1 MEKTILDKKINDT
14 FPGLVV
20 RKDLVKSV
28 RSNAPVPGYVL
39 EYLLGMYCATDD
51 EATIAEGIEQV
62 KEILRV
68 HYVNRN
74 EAELVKSKIKEK
86 GHHKVIDC
94 VSVELNAQGGIYEMA
109 FQNLGIKKVPIDVPT
124 VKNNRKL
131 LVGGVWCMID
141 VQYDIVEEKGVSPW
155 SIRSLKPIQM
165 SGFDK
170 EAYLAAR
177 EKMTSEEWVDTLLQ
191 TIGFDPEKFGR
202 RHKLFQLLRLVPF
215 AERNYNL
222 MELGPKGTGKSH
234 IYSQCSPH
242 GMLLS
247 GGEVSLAK
255 LFVNNSSEKIG
266 LVGYW
271 DCIAFDEFAGRD
283 KKPEKKLVDVMKN
296 YMANHSFSRGVGTM
310 DAEASFALVGN
321 TAHNVPYMLKNTN
334 LFDALPN
341 AYLDSAFLDRIHGY
355 LPGWEVYI
363 TRGELFTSGYGL
375 IVDYLSEA
383 LHVMRDM
390 DFTGLFQKYF
400 KISQNLSER
409 DKEGVRKT
417 FSGLMKIMYPSGAAT
432 KEEMCELLTFAM
444 EGRKRVKDNL
454 MRIDSTYDP
463 VDFWFEDLE
472 SGEKTYVQTL
482 EEKKFPDIYRSVKV
496 DGRAAAHAIAVNGA
510 ATPAATVPAATP
522 AAATAASAYAPVENR
537 AKEGAVTVSENQT
550 GIDFEMLFAKHI
562 KGAKEILIVDPF
574 IRKFHQARN
583 LMDLLGVVLK
593 GKAREDE
600 VSVKL
605 RTAKDDIDPNAQE
618 KYLEQISDAYA
629 PEGVVF
635 TWEFRD
641 NLHDRWIDTDTG
653 WHIIMGRGLDI
664 FQPFD
669 GRNAFDIQ
677 NVVPSRR
684 PCKAFSVTYVRQQR
698 WASEGEMT
706 YGRRVK

>member
-1 MEKTILDKKINDT
+1 MEKTALDKKINDT

-86 GHHKVIDC
+86 GHHKIIDC
-94 VSVELNAQGGIYEMA
+94 VSVELNAQGGFYEMS
-109 FQNLGIKKVPIDVPT
+109 FQNLGIKRVPIDVPT
-124 VKNNRKL
+124 VKNNKKL

-141 VQYDIVEEKGVSPW
+141 VQYDIVEEKNVSPW

-177 EKMTSEEWVDTLLQ
+177 AQMTSDEWVDMLLQ
-191 TIGFDPEKFGR
+191 TIGFNPEKFGR

-215 AERNYNL
+215 TERNYNL

-283 KKPEKKLVDVMKN
+283 KKPEKRLVDVMKN

-310 DAEASFALVGN
+310 DAEASFAMVGN

-334 LFDALPN
+334 LFDSLPN
-341 AYLDSAFLDRIHGY
+341 AYLDSAFLDRIHNY

-363 TRGELFTSGYGL
+363 TRGELFTTGYGL

-383 LHVMRDM
+383 LHVMREM

-400 KISQNLSER
+400 TISPNLSER

-417 FSGLMKIMYPSGAAT
+417 FSGLMKIIYPSGVAT
-432 KEEMCELLTFAM
+432 KEEMRELLAFVM

-482 EEKKFPDIYRSVKV
+482 EEKEFPEIYRQVRSVECGV
-496 DGRAAAHAIAVNGA
+496 RSESNAD
-510 ATPAATVPAATP
+510 VPATAPMHNQAVLHSDQALAITATTP
-522 AAATAASAYAPVENR
+522 HSALNTPNSP
-537 AKEGAVTVSENQT
+537 KEGVVSVSENQT
-550 GIDFEMLFAKHI
+550 GIDFEFLFAKHI
-562 KGAKEILIVDPF
+562 NGAREILIVDPF

-583 LMDLLGVVLK
+583 MMDLLSVVLK
-593 GKAREDE
+593 LKAREDE
-600 VSVKL
+600 VVVKL
-605 RTAKDDIDPNAQE
+605 RTARDDIDPAAQE

-629 PEGVVF
+629 PEGIVF
-635 TWEFRD
+635 TWEFLD

-664 FQPFD
+664 FQQFD
-669 GRNAFDIQ
+669 GKNAFDIQ

-684 PCKAFSVTYVRQQR
+684 QCKSFSVTYIKR
-698 WASEGEMT
+698 
-706 YGRRVK
+706 

>member
-1 MEKTILDKKINDT
+1 MEKTELDKKINDV

-20 RKDLVKSV
+20 RKDLVKSI

-51 EATIAEGIEQV
+51 EATIADGIEQV
-62 KEILRV
+62 REILRV

-74 EAELVKSKIKEK
+74 EAELIKSKIKEK
-86 GHHKVIDC
+86 GHHKIIDC
-94 VSVELNAQGGIYEMA
+94 VSVELNAQGGIYEMS
-109 FQNLGIKKVPIDVPT
+109 FQNLGIKKVPVDVQT
-124 VKNNRKL
+124 VKNNKKL

-155 SIRSLKPIQM
+155 SIRSLKAIQM

-170 EAYLAAR
+170 ESYLASR
-177 EKMTSEEWVDTLLQ
+177 EKMSSDEWVDSLLQ
-191 TIGFDPEKFGR
+191 TIGFNPEKFGR

-215 AERNYNL
+215 VERNYNL

-255 LFVNNSSEKIG
+255 LFVNNASGKIG

-321 TAHNVPYMLKNTN
+321 TAHNVPYMLKNTH
-334 LFDALPN
+334 LFDALPD
-341 AYLDSAFLDRIHGY
+341 AYLDSAFLDRIHNY

-383 LHVMRDM
+383 LHEMREM

-400 KISQNLSER
+400 RISPNLSER

-417 FSGLMKIMYPSGAAT
+417 FSGLMKVMYPSGVAT
-432 KEEMCELLTFAM
+432 KEEMRELLLFVM

-463 VDFWFEDLE
+463 VDFWFEDVE
-472 SGEKTYVQTL
+472 SGEKTYVKTL
-482 EEKKFPDIYRSVKV
+482 EEKEYPDIYRSVKV
-496 DGRAAAHAIAVNGA
+496 DSRSLPSEAAQSTPQTPPSQSSAVA
-510 ATPAATVPAATP
+510 P
-522 AAATAASAYAPVENR
+522 AAAPKAAVAVPAPVDE
-537 AKEGAVTVSENQT
+537 ATEGAVMVSENQT
-550 GIDFEMLFAKHI
+550 GIDYEILFAKHLR
-562 KGAKEILIVDPF
+562 GAKEILIVDPF

-583 LMDLLGVVLK
+583 MMDLLSVILK
-593 GKAREDE
+593 GKAREEE
-600 VSVKL
+600 VTVKL
-605 RTAKDDIDPNAQE
+605 RTAKDEFDPAAQE
-618 KYLEQISDAYA
+618 KYFEQIAEAYA
-629 PEGVVF
+629 PEGLTF
-635 TWEFRD
+635 TWEYLD

-664 FQPFD
+664 FQQFD
-669 GRNAFDIQ
+669 GRNAFSIQ

-684 PCKAFSVTYVRQQR
+684 QCKAFSVTYVKQ
-698 WASEGEMT
+698 
-706 YGRRVK
+706 

>member
-1 MEKTILDKKINDT
+1 MEKTELDKKINDV

-20 RKDLVKSV
+20 RKDLVKSI
-28 RSNAPVPGYVL
+28 RSNVPVPGYVL

-51 EATIAEGIEQV
+51 EATIADGIEQV
-62 KEILRV
+62 REILRV

-74 EAELVKSKIKEK
+74 EAELIKSKIKEK
-86 GHHKVIDC
+86 GHHKIIDC
-94 VSVELNAQGGIYEMA
+94 VSVELNAQGGIYEMS
-109 FQNLGIKKVPIDVPT
+109 FQNLGIKKVPVDVQT
-124 VKNNRKL
+124 VKNNKKL

-155 SIRSLKPIQM
+155 SIRSLKAIQM

-170 EAYLAAR
+170 DAYLASR
-177 EKMTSEEWVDTLLQ
+177 EKMSSEEWVDSLLQ
-191 TIGFDPEKFGR
+191 TIGFNPEKFGR

-215 AERNYNL
+215 VERNYNL

-255 LFVNNSSEKIG
+255 LFVNNASGKIG

-321 TAHNVPYMLKNTN
+321 TAHNVPYMLKNTH
-334 LFDALPN
+334 LFDALPD
-341 AYLDSAFLDRIHGY
+341 AYLDSAFLDRIHNY

-383 LHVMRDM
+383 LHVMREM

-400 KISQNLSER
+400 RISPNLSER

-417 FSGLMKIMYPSGAAT
+417 FSGLMKVMYPSGVAT
-432 KEEMCELLTFAM
+432 KEEMRELLLFVM

-482 EEKKFPDIYRSVKV
+482 EEKEYPDIYWPVRSAECRMRSENNSDSSEASLTLRQKSGSRNVSGASDKSELSTDSCVNLVK
-496 DGRAAAHAIAVNGA
+496 
-510 ATPAATVPAATP
+510 
-522 AAATAASAYAPVENR
+522 PVEHDSGAR
-537 AKEGAVTVSENQT
+537 EGCMTVSENQT
-550 GIDFEMLFAKHI
+550 GIDYEKLFAKHL

-583 LMDLLGVVLK
+583 MMDLLSVILK

-600 VSVKL
+600 VTVKL
-605 RTAKDDIDPNAQE
+605 RTAKDEIDHAAQE
-618 KYLEQISDAYA
+618 KYLEQIAEAYA
-629 PEGVVF
+629 PEGLTF
-635 TWEFRD
+635 TWEYLD
-641 NLHDRWIDTDTG
+641 NLHDRWIDTNTG

-664 FQPFD
+664 FQQFD
-669 GRNAFDIQ
+669 GRNAFSIQ

-684 PCKAFSVTYVRQQR
+684 QCKAFSVTYVKQ
-698 WASEGEMT
+698 
-706 YGRRVK
+706 

>member
-1 MEKTILDKKINDT
+1 MEKTELDKKINDV

-20 RKDLVKSV
+20 RKDLVKSI

-51 EATIAEGIEQV
+51 EATIADGIEQV
-62 KEILRV
+62 REILRV

-74 EAELVKSKIKEK
+74 EAELIKSKIKEK
-86 GHHKVIDC
+86 GHHKIIDC

-109 FQNLGIKKVPIDVPT
+109 FQNLGIKKVPVDVQT
-124 VKNNRKL
+124 VKNNKKL

-155 SIRSLKPIQM
+155 SIRSLKAIQM

-170 EAYLAAR
+170 DAYLASR
-177 EKMTSEEWVDTLLQ
+177 EKMSSEEWVDSLLQ
-191 TIGFDPEKFGR
+191 TIGFNPEKFGR

-215 AERNYNL
+215 VERNYNL

-255 LFVNNSSEKIG
+255 LFVNNASGKIG

-321 TAHNVPYMLKNTN
+321 TAHNVPYMLKNTH
-334 LFDALPN
+334 LFDALPD
-341 AYLDSAFLDRIHGY
+341 AYLDSAFLDRIHNY

-383 LHVMRDM
+383 LHVMREM

-400 KISQNLSER
+400 RISPNLSER

-417 FSGLMKIMYPSGAAT
+417 FSGLMKVMYPSGVAT
-432 KEEMCELLTFAM
+432 KEEMRELLLFVM

-463 VDFWFEDLE
+463 VDFWFEDVE
-472 SGEKTYVQTL
+472 SGEKTYVKTL
-482 EEKKFPDIYRSVKV
+482 EEKEYPDIYRSVKV
-496 DGRAAAHAIAVNGA
+496 DSRSLPSEAAQSTPQTPPSQSSAVA
-510 ATPAATVPAATP
+510 P
-522 AAATAASAYAPVENR
+522 AAAPKAAVAVPAPVDE
-537 AKEGAVTVSENQT
+537 ATEGAVMVSENQT
-550 GIDFEMLFAKHI
+550 GIDYEILFAKHLR
-562 KGAKEILIVDPF
+562 GAKEILIVDPF

-583 LMDLLGVVLK
+583 MMDLLSVILK
-593 GKAREDE
+593 GKAREEE
-600 VSVKL
+600 VTVKL
-605 RTAKDDIDPNAQE
+605 RTAKDEFDPAAQE
-618 KYLEQISDAYA
+618 KYFEQIAEAYA
-629 PEGVVF
+629 PEGIAF
-635 TWEFRD
+635 AWEYLD
-641 NLHDRWIDTDTG
+641 NLHDRWIDTNTG

-664 FQPFD
+664 FQQFD
-669 GRNAFDIQ
+669 GRNAFSIQ

-684 PCKAFSVTYVRQQR
+684 QCKAFSVTYVKQ
-698 WASEGEMT
+698 
-706 YGRRVK
+706 

>member
-1 MEKTILDKKINDT
+1 MEKTELDKKINDV

-20 RKDLVKSV
+20 RKDLVKSI

-51 EATIAEGIEQV
+51 EATIADGIEQV
-62 KEILRV
+62 REILRV

-74 EAELVKSKIKEK
+74 EAELIKSKIKEK
-86 GHHKVIDC
+86 GHHKIIDC
-94 VSVELNAQGGIYEMA
+94 VSVELNAQGGIYEMS
-109 FQNLGIKKVPIDVPT
+109 FQNLGIKKVPVDVQT
-124 VKNNRKL
+124 VKNTKKL

-155 SIRSLKPIQM
+155 SIRSLKAIQM

-170 EAYLAAR
+170 DAYLASR
-177 EKMTSEEWVDTLLQ
+177 EKMSSEEWVDSLLQ
-191 TIGFDPEKFGR
+191 TIGFNPEKFGR

-215 AERNYNL
+215 VERNYNL

-255 LFVNNSSEKIG
+255 LFVNNASGKIG

-321 TAHNVPYMLKNTN
+321 TAHNVPYMLKNTH
-334 LFDALPN
+334 LFDALPD
-341 AYLDSAFLDRIHGY
+341 AYLDSAFLDRIHNY

-383 LHVMRDM
+383 LHVMREM

-400 KISQNLSER
+400 RISPNLSER

-417 FSGLMKIMYPSGAAT
+417 FSGLMKVMYPSGVAT
-432 KEEMCELLTFAM
+432 KEEMRELLLFVM

-472 SGEKTYVQTL
+472 SGEKTYVKTL
-482 EEKKFPDIYRSVKV
+482 EEKEYPDIYRSVKV
-496 DGRAAAHAIAVNGA
+496 DSRSLPSEAAQSTPQTPPSQSSAVA
-510 ATPAATVPAATP
+510 P
-522 AAATAASAYAPVENR
+522 AAAPKAAVAVPAPVDE
-537 AKEGAVTVSENQT
+537 ATEGAVMVSENQT
-550 GIDFEMLFAKHI
+550 GIDYEILFAKHLR
-562 KGAKEILIVDPF
+562 GAKEILIVDPF

-583 LMDLLGVVLK
+583 MMDLLSVILK
-593 GKAREDE
+593 GKAREEE
-600 VSVKL
+600 VTVKL
-605 RTAKDDIDPNAQE
+605 RTAKDEFDPAAQE
-618 KYLEQISDAYA
+618 KYFEQIAEAYA
-629 PEGVVF
+629 PEGIAF
-635 TWEFRD
+635 TWEYLD
-641 NLHDRWIDTDTG
+641 NLHDRWIDTNTG

-664 FQPFD
+664 FQQFD
-669 GRNAFDIQ
+669 GRNAFSIQ

-684 PCKAFSVTYVRQQR
+684 QCKAFSVTYVKQ
-698 WASEGEMT
+698 
-706 YGRRVK
+706 

>member
-1 MEKTILDKKINDT
+1 MEKTELDKKINDV

-20 RKDLVKSV
+20 RKDLVKSI

-39 EYLLGMYCATDD
+39 EYLLGMYCATDE
-51 EATIAEGIEQV
+51 EATIADGIEQV
-62 KEILRV
+62 REILRV

-74 EAELVKSKIKEK
+74 EAELIKSKIKEK
-86 GHHKVIDC
+86 GHHKIIDC
-94 VSVELNAQGGIYEMA
+94 VSVELNAQGGIYEMS
-109 FQNLGIKKVPIDVPT
+109 FQNLGIKKVPVDVQT
-124 VKNNRKL
+124 VKNNKKL

-155 SIRSLKPIQM
+155 SIRSLKAIQM

-170 EAYLAAR
+170 DAYLASR
-177 EKMTSEEWVDTLLQ
+177 EKMSSEEWVDSLLQ
-191 TIGFDPEKFGR
+191 TIGFNPEKFGR

-215 AERNYNL
+215 VERNYNL

-255 LFVNNSSEKIG
+255 LFVNNASGKIG

-321 TAHNVPYMLKNTN
+321 TAHNVPYMLKNTH
-334 LFDALPN
+334 LFDALPD
-341 AYLDSAFLDRIHGY
+341 AYLDSAFLDRIHNY

-383 LHVMRDM
+383 LHVMREM

-400 KISQNLSER
+400 RISPNLSER

-417 FSGLMKIMYPSGAAT
+417 FSGLMKVMYPSGVAT
-432 KEEMCELLTFAM
+432 KEEMRELLLFVM

-472 SGEKTYVQTL
+472 SGEKTYVKTL
-482 EEKKFPDIYRSVKV
+482 EEKEYPDIYWSVRSAECRVRSENNSDSSEASLTLRQKSGSRNVSGASDKSELSTDSCVNLVK
-496 DGRAAAHAIAVNGA
+496 
-510 ATPAATVPAATP
+510 
-522 AAATAASAYAPVENR
+522 PVEHDSGAR
-537 AKEGAVTVSENQT
+537 EGCITVSENQT
-550 GIDFEMLFAKHI
+550 GIDYEKLFAKHL

-583 LMDLLGVVLK
+583 MMDLLSVILK

-600 VSVKL
+600 VTVKL
-605 RTAKDDIDPNAQE
+605 RTAKDEFDPAAQE
-618 KYLEQISDAYA
+618 KYFEQIAEAYA
-629 PEGVVF
+629 PEGIAF
-635 TWEFRD
+635 TWEYLD
-641 NLHDRWIDTDTG
+641 NLHDRWIDTNTG

-664 FQPFD
+664 FQQFD
-669 GRNAFDIQ
+669 GRNAFSIQ

-684 PCKAFSVTYVRQQR
+684 QCKAFSVTYVKQ
-698 WASEGEMT
+698 
-706 YGRRVK
+706 

>member
-1 MEKTILDKKINDT
+1 MEKTALDIKINEA

-51 EATIAEGIEQV
+51 ESTIAEGIEQV

-86 GHHKVIDC
+86 GHHKIIDC
-94 VSVELNAQGGIYEMA
+94 VSVELNAQGGFYEMA
-109 FQNLGIKKVPIDVPT
+109 FQNLGIKKVPVDVPT
-124 VKNNRKL
+124 VKNNKKL

-170 EAYLAAR
+170 DAYIAAR
-177 EKMTSEEWVDTLLQ
+177 EKMSSDEWADALLQ
-191 TIGFDPEKFGR
+191 TIGFNPEKFGR

-234 IYSQCSPH
+234 VYSQCSPH

-310 DAEASFALVGN
+310 DAEASFAMVGN
-321 TAHNVPYMLKNTN
+321 TAHNVPYMLKNTS

-341 AYLDSAFLDRIHGY
+341 AYLDSAFLDRIHNY

-383 LHVMRDM
+383 LHVMREM

-400 KISQNLSER
+400 RLSPNLSER

-417 FSGLMKIMYPSGAAT
+417 FSGLMKVMYPSGVAT
-432 KEEMCELLTFAM
+432 KEEMRELLTFVM

-454 MRIDSTYDP
+454 MRIDPTYDP
-463 VDFWFEDLE
+463 VDFWFEDLK
-472 SGEKTYVQTL
+472 SGERIYVQTL
-482 EEKKFPDIYRSVKV
+482 EEKEFPDIYRSVKV
-496 DGRAAAHAIAVNGA
+496 DGRAASREEGDM
-510 ATPAATVPAATP
+510 ATTPTPPPQPGSASPTAQATP
-522 AAATAASAYAPVENR
+522 AAAVPVEVG
-537 AKEGAVTVSENQT
+537 AKEGAVMISENQT
-550 GIDFEMLFAKHI
+550 GVDFETLFAKHI

-583 LMDLLGVVLK
+583 MMDLLSVVLK

-629 PEGVVF
+629 PEGIVF
-635 TWEFRD
+635 TWEYLD

-684 PCKAFSVTYVRQQR
+684 QCKAFSVTYVKQQ
-698 WASEGEMT
+698 S
-706 YGRRVK
+706 

>member
-1 MEKTILDKKINDT
+1 MEKTELDKKINDV

-20 RKDLVKSV
+20 RKDLVKSI

-51 EATIAEGIEQV
+51 EATIADGIEQV
-62 KEILRV
+62 REILRV

-74 EAELVKSKIKEK
+74 EAELIKSKIKEK
-86 GHHKVIDC
+86 GHHKIIDC

-109 FQNLGIKKVPIDVPT
+109 FQNLGIKKVPVDVQT
-124 VKNNRKL
+124 VKNNKKL

-155 SIRSLKPIQM
+155 SIRSLKAIQM

-170 EAYLAAR
+170 ESYLASR
-177 EKMTSEEWVDTLLQ
+177 EKMSSDEWVDSLLQ
-191 TIGFDPEKFGR
+191 TIGFNPEKFGR

-215 AERNYNL
+215 VERNYNL

-255 LFVNNSSEKIG
+255 LFVNNASGKIG

-321 TAHNVPYMLKNTN
+321 TAHNVPYMLKNTH
-334 LFDALPN
+334 LFDALPD
-341 AYLDSAFLDRIHGY
+341 AYLDSAFLDRIHNY

-383 LHVMRDM
+383 LHVMREM

-400 KISQNLSER
+400 RISPNLSER

-417 FSGLMKIMYPSGAAT
+417 FSGLMKVMYPSGVAT
-432 KEEMCELLTFAM
+432 KEEMRKLLLFVM

-463 VDFWFEDLE
+463 VDFWFEDVE
-472 SGEKTYVQTL
+472 SGEKTYVKTL
-482 EEKKFPDIYRSVKV
+482 EEKEYPDIYRSVKV
-496 DGRAAAHAIAVNGA
+496 DSRSLPSEAAQSTPQTPPSQSSAVA
-510 ATPAATVPAATP
+510 P
-522 AAATAASAYAPVENR
+522 AAAPKAAVAVPAPVDE
-537 AKEGAVTVSENQT
+537 ATEGAVMVSENQT
-550 GIDFEMLFAKHI
+550 GIDYEILFAKHLR
-562 KGAKEILIVDPF
+562 GAKEILIVDPF

-583 LMDLLGVVLK
+583 MMDLLSVILK
-593 GKAREDE
+593 GKAREEE
-600 VSVKL
+600 VTVKL
-605 RTAKDDIDPNAQE
+605 RTAKDEFDPAAQE
-618 KYLEQISDAYA
+618 KYFEQIAEAYA
-629 PEGVVF
+629 PEGIAF
-635 TWEFRD
+635 AWEYLD
-641 NLHDRWIDTDTG
+641 NLHDRWIDTNTG

-664 FQPFD
+664 FQQFD
-669 GRNAFDIQ
+669 GRNAFSIQ

-684 PCKAFSVTYVRQQR
+684 QCKAFSVTYVKQ
-698 WASEGEMT
+698 
-706 YGRRVK
+706 

>member
-1 MEKTILDKKINDT
+1 MEKTELDKKINDV

-20 RKDLVKSV
+20 RKDLVKSI

-51 EATIAEGIEQV
+51 EATIADGIEQV
-62 KEILRV
+62 REILRV

-74 EAELVKSKIKEK
+74 EAELIKSKIKEK
-86 GHHKVIDC
+86 GHHKIIDC

-109 FQNLGIKKVPIDVPT
+109 FQNLGIKKVPVDVQT
-124 VKNNRKL
+124 VKNNKKL

-155 SIRSLKPIQM
+155 SIRSLKAIQM

-170 EAYLAAR
+170 DAYLASR
-177 EKMTSEEWVDTLLQ
+177 EKMSSEEWVDSLLQ
-191 TIGFDPEKFGR
+191 TIGFNPEKFGR

-215 AERNYNL
+215 VERNYNL

-255 LFVNNSSEKIG
+255 LFVNNASGKIG

-321 TAHNVPYMLKNTN
+321 TAHNVPYMLKNTH
-334 LFDALPN
+334 LFDALPD
-341 AYLDSAFLDRIHGY
+341 AYLDSAFLDRIHNY

-383 LHVMRDM
+383 LHVMREM

-400 KISQNLSER
+400 RISPNLSER

-417 FSGLMKIMYPSGAAT
+417 FSGLMKVMYPSGVAT
-432 KEEMCELLTFAM
+432 KEEMRELLLFVM

-482 EEKKFPDIYRSVKV
+482 EEKEYPDIYWSVRSAECRMRSENNSDSSEASLTLRQKSGSRNVSGASDKSELSTDSCVNLVK
-496 DGRAAAHAIAVNGA
+496 
-510 ATPAATVPAATP
+510 
-522 AAATAASAYAPVENR
+522 PVEHDSGAR
-537 AKEGAVTVSENQT
+537 EGCMTVSENQT
-550 GIDFEMLFAKHI
+550 GIDYEKLFAKHL

-583 LMDLLGVVLK
+583 MMDLLSVVLK
-593 GKAREDE
+593 NKAREDE
-600 VSVKL
+600 VVVKL
-605 RTAKDDIDPNAQE
+605 RTAKDEIDHAAQE
-618 KYLEQISDAYA
+618 KYLEQIAEAYA
-629 PEGVVF
+629 PEGIAF
-635 TWEFRD
+635 TWEYLD
-641 NLHDRWIDTDTG
+641 NLHDRWIDTNTG

-664 FQPFD
+664 FQQFD
-669 GRNAFDIQ
+669 GRNAFSIQ

-684 PCKAFSVTYVRQQR
+684 PCKAFSATYVKQ
-698 WASEGEMT
+698 
-706 YGRRVK
+706 

>member
-1 MEKTILDKKINDT
+1 MEKTALDIKINET

-86 GHHKVIDC
+86 GHHKIIDC
-94 VSVELNAQGGIYEMA
+94 VSVELNAQGGFYEMA
-109 FQNLGIKKVPIDVPT
+109 FQNLGIKKVPVDVPT
-124 VKNNRKL
+124 VKNNKKL

-170 EAYLAAR
+170 DAYIAAR
-177 EKMTSEEWVDTLLQ
+177 EKMSSDEWADALLQ
-191 TIGFDPEKFGR
+191 TIGFNPEKFGR

-283 KKPEKKLVDVMKN
+283 KKPEKRLVDVMKN

-310 DAEASFALVGN
+310 DAEASFAMVGN

-341 AYLDSAFLDRIHGY
+341 AYLDSAFLDRIHNY

-363 TRGELFTSGYGL
+363 TRGELFTTGYGL

-383 LHVMRDM
+383 LHVMREM

-400 KISQNLSER
+400 KISPNLSER

-417 FSGLMKIMYPSGAAT
+417 FSGLIKVMYPSGVAT
-432 KEEMCELLTFAM
+432 KEEMRELLTFVM

-482 EEKKFPDIYRSVKV
+482 EEKEFPDIYRSVKV
-496 DGRAAAHAIAVNGA
+496 DGRTAAHETTANAAAVLMS
-510 ATPAATVPAATP
+510 PVPAATAP
-522 AAATAASAYAPVENR
+522 AAVTPAPVALVPADDG

-583 LMDLLGVVLK
+583 MMDLLSVVLK

-629 PEGVVF
+629 PEGIVF
-635 TWEFRD
+635 TWEYLD

-664 FQPFD
+664 FQQFD

-684 PCKAFSVTYVRQQR
+684 QCKAFSVTYVKQQ
-698 WASEGEMT
+698 S
-706 YGRRVK
+706 

>member
-1 MEKTILDKKINDT
+1 MEKTELDKKINDV

-20 RKDLVKSV
+20 RKDLVKSI

-51 EATIAEGIEQV
+51 EATIADGIEQV
-62 KEILRV
+62 REILRV

-74 EAELVKSKIKEK
+74 EAELIKSKIKEK
-86 GHHKVIDC
+86 GHHKIIDC

-109 FQNLGIKKVPIDVPT
+109 FQNLGIKKVPVDVQT
-124 VKNNRKL
+124 VKNNKKL

-155 SIRSLKPIQM
+155 SIRSLKAIQM

-170 EAYLAAR
+170 ESYLASR
-177 EKMTSEEWVDTLLQ
+177 EKMSSDEWVDSLLQ
-191 TIGFDPEKFGR
+191 TIGFNPEKFGR

-215 AERNYNL
+215 VERNYNL

-255 LFVNNSSEKIG
+255 LFVNNASGKIG

-321 TAHNVPYMLKNTN
+321 TAHNVPYMLKNTH
-334 LFDALPN
+334 LFDALPD
-341 AYLDSAFLDRIHGY
+341 AYLDSAFLDRIHNY

-383 LHVMRDM
+383 LHVMREM

-400 KISQNLSER
+400 RISPNLSER

-417 FSGLMKIMYPSGAAT
+417 FSGLMKVMYPSGVAT
-432 KEEMCELLTFAM
+432 KEEMRELLLFVM

-463 VDFWFEDLE
+463 VDFWFEDVE
-472 SGEKTYVQTL
+472 SGEKTYVKTL
-482 EEKKFPDIYRSVKV
+482 EEKEYPDIYRSVKV
-496 DGRAAAHAIAVNGA
+496 DSRSLPSEAAQSTHQTPPSQSSAVA
-510 ATPAATVPAATP
+510 P
-522 AAATAASAYAPVENR
+522 AAAPKAAVAVPAPVDE
-537 AKEGAVTVSENQT
+537 ATEGAVMVSENQT
-550 GIDFEMLFAKHI
+550 GIDYEILFAKHLR
-562 KGAKEILIVDPF
+562 GAKEILIVDPF

-583 LMDLLGVVLK
+583 MMDLLSVILK
-593 GKAREDE
+593 GKAREEE
-600 VSVKL
+600 VTVKL
-605 RTAKDDIDPNAQE
+605 RTAKDEFDPAAQE
-618 KYLEQISDAYA
+618 KYFEQIAEAYA
-629 PEGVVF
+629 PEGIAF
-635 TWEFRD
+635 AWEYLD
-641 NLHDRWIDTDTG
+641 NLHDRWIDTNTG

-664 FQPFD
+664 FQQFD
-669 GRNAFDIQ
+669 GRNAFSIQ

-684 PCKAFSVTYVRQQR
+684 QCKAFSVTYVKQ
-698 WASEGEMT
+698 
-706 YGRRVK
+706 

>member
-1 MEKTILDKKINDT
+1 MEKTELDKKINDV

-20 RKDLVKSV
+20 RKDLVKSI

-51 EATIAEGIEQV
+51 EATIADGIEQV
-62 KEILRV
+62 REILRV

-74 EAELVKSKIKEK
+74 EAELIKSKIKEK
-86 GHHKVIDC
+86 GHHKIIDC

-109 FQNLGIKKVPIDVPT
+109 FQNLGIKKVPVDVQT
-124 VKNNRKL
+124 VKNNKKL

-155 SIRSLKPIQM
+155 SIRSLKAIQM

-170 EAYLAAR
+170 ESYLASR
-177 EKMTSEEWVDTLLQ
+177 EKMSSDEWVDSLLQ
-191 TIGFDPEKFGR
+191 TIGFNPEKFGR

-215 AERNYNL
+215 VERNYNL

-255 LFVNNSSEKIG
+255 LFVNNASGKIG

-321 TAHNVPYMLKNTN
+321 TAHNVPYMLKNTH
-334 LFDALPN
+334 LFDALPD
-341 AYLDSAFLDRIHGY
+341 AYLDSAFLDRIHNY

-383 LHVMRDM
+383 LHVMREM

-400 KISQNLSER
+400 RISPNLSER

-417 FSGLMKIMYPSGAAT
+417 FSGLMKVMYPSGVAT
-432 KEEMCELLTFAM
+432 KEEMRELLLFVM

-482 EEKKFPDIYRSVKV
+482 EEKEYPDIYWSVRSAECRVRSENNSDLSEASLTLRQRSGSRNISEASDKSELSTDSCVNLVK
-496 DGRAAAHAIAVNGA
+496 
-510 ATPAATVPAATP
+510 
-522 AAATAASAYAPVENR
+522 PVEHDSGAR
-537 AKEGAVTVSENQT
+537 EGCMTVSENQT
-550 GIDFEMLFAKHI
+550 GIDYEKLFAKHL

-583 LMDLLGVVLK
+583 MMDLLSVVLK
-593 GKAREDE
+593 NKAREDE
-600 VSVKL
+600 VVVKL
-605 RTAKDDIDPNAQE
+605 RTAKDEIDHAAQE
-618 KYLEQISDAYA
+618 KYLEQIAEAYA
-629 PEGVVF
+629 PEGLTF
-635 TWEFRD
+635 TWEYLD

-664 FQPFD
+664 FQQFD
-669 GRNAFDIQ
+669 GRNAFSIQ

-684 PCKAFSVTYVRQQR
+684 QCKAFSLTYVKQ
-698 WASEGEMT
+698 
-706 YGRRVK
+706 

>member
-1 MEKTILDKKINDT
+1 MEKTELDKKINDV

-20 RKDLVKSV
+20 RKDLVKSI

-51 EATIAEGIEQV
+51 EATIADGIEQV
-62 KEILRV
+62 REILRV

-74 EAELVKSKIKEK
+74 EAELIKSKIKEK
-86 GHHKVIDC
+86 GHHKIIDC
-94 VSVELNAQGGIYEMA
+94 VSVELNAQGGIYEMS
-109 FQNLGIKKVPIDVPT
+109 FQNLGIKKVPVDVQT
-124 VKNNRKL
+124 VKNNKKL

-155 SIRSLKPIQM
+155 SIRSLKAIQM

-170 EAYLAAR
+170 ESYLASR
-177 EKMTSEEWVDTLLQ
+177 EKMSSEEWVDSLLQ
-191 TIGFDPEKFGR
+191 TIGFNPEKFGR

-215 AERNYNL
+215 VERNYNL

-255 LFVNNSSEKIG
+255 LFVNNASGKIG

-321 TAHNVPYMLKNTN
+321 TAHNVPYMLKNTH
-334 LFDALPN
+334 LFDALPD
-341 AYLDSAFLDRIHGY
+341 AYLDSAFLDRIHNY

-383 LHVMRDM
+383 LHVMREM

-400 KISQNLSER
+400 RISPNLSER

-417 FSGLMKIMYPSGAAT
+417 FSGLMKVMYPSGVAT
-432 KEEMCELLTFAM
+432 KEEMRELLLFVM

-463 VDFWFEDLE
+463 VDFWFEDVE
-472 SGEKTYVQTL
+472 SGEKTYVKTL
-482 EEKKFPDIYRSVKV
+482 EEKEYPDIYRSVKV
-496 DGRAAAHAIAVNGA
+496 DSRSLPSEAAQSTPQTPPSQSSAVA
-510 ATPAATVPAATP
+510 P
-522 AAATAASAYAPVENR
+522 AAAPKAAVAVPAPVDE
-537 AKEGAVTVSENQT
+537 ATEGAVMVSENQT
-550 GIDFEMLFAKHI
+550 GIDYEILFAKHLR
-562 KGAKEILIVDPF
+562 GAKEILIVDPF

-583 LMDLLGVVLK
+583 MMDLLSVILK
-593 GKAREDE
+593 GKAREEE
-600 VSVKL
+600 VTVKL
-605 RTAKDDIDPNAQE
+605 RTAKDEFDPAAQE
-618 KYLEQISDAYA
+618 KYFEQIAEAYA
-629 PEGVVF
+629 PEGIAF
-635 TWEFRD
+635 AWEYLD
-641 NLHDRWIDTDTG
+641 NLHDRWIDTNTG

-664 FQPFD
+664 FQQFD
-669 GRNAFDIQ
+669 GRNAFSIQ

-684 PCKAFSVTYVRQQR
+684 QCKAFSVTYVKQ
-698 WASEGEMT
+698 
-706 YGRRVK
+706 

>member
-1 MEKTILDKKINDT
+1 MEKTELDKKINDV

-20 RKDLVKSV
+20 RKDLVKSI

-51 EATIAEGIEQV
+51 EATIADGIEQV
-62 KEILRV
+62 REILRV

-74 EAELVKSKIKEK
+74 EAELIKSKIKEK
-86 GHHKVIDC
+86 GHHKIIDC

-109 FQNLGIKKVPIDVPT
+109 FQNLGIKKIPVDVQT
-124 VKNNRKL
+124 VKNNKKL

-155 SIRSLKPIQM
+155 SIRSLKAIQM

-170 EAYLAAR
+170 ESYLASR
-177 EKMTSEEWVDTLLQ
+177 EKMSSDEWVDSLLQ
-191 TIGFDPEKFGR
+191 TIGFNPEKFGR

-215 AERNYNL
+215 VERNYNL

-255 LFVNNSSEKIG
+255 LFVNNASGKIG

-321 TAHNVPYMLKNTN
+321 TAHNVPYMLKNTH
-334 LFDALPN
+334 LFDALPD
-341 AYLDSAFLDRIHGY
+341 AYLDSAFLDRIHNY

-383 LHVMRDM
+383 LHVMREM

-400 KISQNLSER
+400 RISPNLSER

-417 FSGLMKIMYPSGAAT
+417 FSGLMKVMYPSGVAT
-432 KEEMCELLTFAM
+432 KEEMRELLLFVM

-463 VDFWFEDLE
+463 VDFWFEDVE
-472 SGEKTYVQTL
+472 SGEKTYVKTL
-482 EEKKFPDIYRSVKV
+482 EEKEYPDIYRSVKV
-496 DGRAAAHAIAVNGA
+496 DSRSLPSEAAQSTPQTPPSQSSAVA
-510 ATPAATVPAATP
+510 P
-522 AAATAASAYAPVENR
+522 AAAPKAAVAVPAPVDE
-537 AKEGAVTVSENQT
+537 ATEGAVMVSENQT
-550 GIDFEMLFAKHI
+550 GIDYEILFAKHLR
-562 KGAKEILIVDPF
+562 GAKEILIVDPF

-583 LMDLLGVVLK
+583 MMDLLSVILK
-593 GKAREDE
+593 GKAREEE
-600 VSVKL
+600 VTVKL
-605 RTAKDDIDPNAQE
+605 RTAKDEFDPAAQE
-618 KYLEQISDAYA
+618 KYFEQIAEAYA
-629 PEGVVF
+629 PEGIAF
-635 TWEFRD
+635 AWEYLD
-641 NLHDRWIDTDTG
+641 NLHDRWIDTNTG

-664 FQPFD
+664 FQQFD
-669 GRNAFDIQ
+669 GRNAFSIQ

-684 PCKAFSVTYVRQQR
+684 QCKAFSVTYVKQ
-698 WASEGEMT
+698 
-706 YGRRVK
+706 

>member
-1 MEKTILDKKINDT
+1 MEKTELDKKINDV

-20 RKDLVKSV
+20 RKDLVKSI

-51 EATIAEGIEQV
+51 EATIADGIEQV
-62 KEILRV
+62 REILRV

-74 EAELVKSKIKEK
+74 EAELIKSKIKEK
-86 GHHKVIDC
+86 GHHKIIDC
-94 VSVELNAQGGIYEMA
+94 VSVELNAQGGIYEMS
-109 FQNLGIKKVPIDVPT
+109 FQNLGIKKVPVDVQT
-124 VKNNRKL
+124 VKNNKKL

-155 SIRSLKPIQM
+155 SIRSLKAIQM

-170 EAYLAAR
+170 DAYLASR
-177 EKMTSEEWVDTLLQ
+177 EKMSSEEWVDSLLQ
-191 TIGFDPEKFGR
+191 TIGFNPEKFGR

-215 AERNYNL
+215 VERNYNL

-255 LFVNNSSEKIG
+255 LFVNNASGKIG

-321 TAHNVPYMLKNTN
+321 TAHNVPYMLKNTH
-334 LFDALPN
+334 LFDALPD
-341 AYLDSAFLDRIHGY
+341 AYLDSAFLDRIHNY

-383 LHVMRDM
+383 LHEMREM

-400 KISQNLSER
+400 RISPNLSER

-417 FSGLMKIMYPSGAAT
+417 FSGLMKVMYPSGVAT
-432 KEEMCELLTFAM
+432 KEEMRELLLFVM

-482 EEKKFPDIYRSVKV
+482 EEKEYPDIYWSVRSAECRVRSENNSDSSEASLTLRQKSGSRNVSGASNKSELSTDSCVNLVK
-496 DGRAAAHAIAVNGA
+496 
-510 ATPAATVPAATP
+510 
-522 AAATAASAYAPVENR
+522 PVEHDSGAR
-537 AKEGAVTVSENQT
+537 EGCMTVSENQT
-550 GIDFEMLFAKHI
+550 GIDYEKLFAKHL

-583 LMDLLGVVLK
+583 MMDLLSVVLK
-593 GKAREDE
+593 NKAREDE
-600 VSVKL
+600 VVVKL
-605 RTAKDDIDPNAQE
+605 RTAKDEIDHAAQE
-618 KYLEQISDAYA
+618 KYLEQIAEAYA
-629 PEGVVF
+629 PEGLTF
-635 TWEFRD
+635 RWEYLD

-664 FQPFD
+664 FQQFD
-669 GRNAFDIQ
+669 GRNAFSIQ

-684 PCKAFSVTYVRQQR
+684 QCKAFSVTYVKQ
-698 WASEGEMT
+698 
-706 YGRRVK
+706 

>member
-1 MEKTILDKKINDT
+1 MEKTELDKKINDV

-20 RKDLVKSV
+20 RKDLVKSI

-51 EATIAEGIEQV
+51 EATIADGIEQV
-62 KEILRV
+62 REILRV

-74 EAELVKSKIKEK
+74 EAELIKSKIKEK
-86 GHHKVIDC
+86 GHHKIIDC

-109 FQNLGIKKVPIDVPT
+109 FQNLGIKKVPVDVQT
-124 VKNNRKL
+124 VKNNKKL

-155 SIRSLKPIQM
+155 SIRSLKAIQM

-170 EAYLAAR
+170 DSYLASR
-177 EKMTSEEWVDTLLQ
+177 EKMSSDEWVDSLLQ
-191 TIGFDPEKFGR
+191 TIGFNPEKFGR

-215 AERNYNL
+215 VERNYNL

-255 LFVNNSSEKIG
+255 LFVNNASGKIG

-321 TAHNVPYMLKNTN
+321 TAHNVPYMLKNTH
-334 LFDALPN
+334 LFDALPD
-341 AYLDSAFLDRIHGY
+341 AYLDSAFLDRIHNY

-383 LHVMRDM
+383 LHVMREM

-400 KISQNLSER
+400 RISPNLSER

-417 FSGLMKIMYPSGAAT
+417 FSGLMKVMYPSGVAT
-432 KEEMCELLTFAM
+432 KEEMRELLLFVM

-463 VDFWFEDLE
+463 VDFWFEDVE
-472 SGEKTYVQTL
+472 SGEKTYVKTL
-482 EEKKFPDIYRSVKV
+482 EEKEYPDIYRSVKV
-496 DGRAAAHAIAVNGA
+496 DSRSLPSEAAQSTPQTPPSQSSAVA
-510 ATPAATVPAATP
+510 P
-522 AAATAASAYAPVENR
+522 AAAPKAAVAVPAPVDE
-537 AKEGAVTVSENQT
+537 ATEGAVMVSENQT
-550 GIDFEMLFAKHI
+550 GIDYEILFAKHLR
-562 KGAKEILIVDPF
+562 GAKEILIVDPF

-583 LMDLLGVVLK
+583 MMDLLSVILK
-593 GKAREDE
+593 GKAREEE
-600 VSVKL
+600 VTVKL
-605 RTAKDDIDPNAQE
+605 RTAKDEFDPAAQE
-618 KYLEQISDAYA
+618 KYFEQIAEAYA
-629 PEGVVF
+629 PEGIAF
-635 TWEFRD
+635 AWEYLD
-641 NLHDRWIDTDTG
+641 NLHDRWIDTNTG

-664 FQPFD
+664 FQQFD
-669 GRNAFDIQ
+669 GRNAFSIQ

-684 PCKAFSVTYVRQQR
+684 QCKAFSVTYVKQ
-698 WASEGEMT
+698 
-706 YGRRVK
+706 

>member
-1 MEKTILDKKINDT
+1 MEKSTLDKKINDT

-74 EAELVKSKIKEK
+74 EAELIKSKIKEK
-86 GHHKVIDC
+86 GHHKIIDC
-94 VSVELNAQGGIYEMA
+94 VSVELNAQGGFYEMA

-124 VKNNRKL
+124 VKNNKKL

-141 VQYDIVEEKGVSPW
+141 VQYDIVEEKNVSPW

-177 EKMTSEEWVDTLLQ
+177 EKMTSDEWVDMLMQ
-191 TIGFDPEKFGR
+191 TIGFNPEKFGR

-310 DAEASFALVGN
+310 DAEASFAMVGN

-341 AYLDSAFLDRIHGY
+341 AYLDSAFLDRIHNY

-383 LHVMRDM
+383 LHVMREM

-400 KISQNLSER
+400 TISPNLSER

-417 FSGLMKIMYPSGAAT
+417 FSGLMKIMYPSGVAT
-432 KEEMCELLTFAM
+432 KEEMRELLTFVM

-454 MRIDSTYDP
+454 MRIDATYDP
-463 VDFWFEDLE
+463 VDFWFEDVE

-482 EEKKFPDIYRSVKV
+482 EEKEFPNIYRNPKV
-496 DGRAAAHAIAVNGA
+496 DGRLTAQKSGESASVPTSTTSPGTTVSPAQPAPATTQSAPVSSVAVNEG
-510 ATPAATVPAATP
+510 
-522 AAATAASAYAPVENR
+522 
-537 AKEGAVTVSENQT
+537 AKEGVVSVSENQT
-550 GIDFEMLFAKHI
+550 GIDYEILFAKHI
-562 KGAKEILIVDPF
+562 SGAKEILIVDPF

-583 LMDLLGVVLK
+583 LMDLLSVVLK
-593 GKAREDE
+593 QKAREDE
-600 VSVKL
+600 VVVKL
-605 RTAKDDIDPNAQE
+605 RTAKDEIDPAAQE
-618 KYLEQISDAYA
+618 KYLEQISEAYA
-629 PEGVVF
+629 PEGIVF
-635 TWEFRD
+635 TWEYLD

-664 FQPFD
+664 FQQFD

-677 NVVPSRR
+677 NVVSSRR
-684 PCKAFSVTYVRQQR
+684 QCKAFSVTYVK
-698 WASEGEMT
+698 
-706 YGRRVK
+706 V

>member
-1 MEKTILDKKINDT
+1 MEKTTLDTKINET

-86 GHHKVIDC
+86 GHHKIIDC
-94 VSVELNAQGGIYEMA
+94 VSVELNAQGGFYEMA
-109 FQNLGIKKVPIDVPT
+109 FQNLGIKKVPVDVPT
-124 VKNNRKL
+124 VKNNKKL

-170 EAYLAAR
+170 EAYIAAR
-177 EKMTSEEWVDTLLQ
+177 EKMTSDEWVDALLQ
-191 TIGFDPEKFGR
+191 TIGFNPEKFGR

-310 DAEASFALVGN
+310 DAEASFAMVGN

-341 AYLDSAFLDRIHGY
+341 AYLDSAFLDRIHNY

-363 TRGELFTSGYGL
+363 TRGELFTTGYGL

-383 LHVMRDM
+383 LHVMREM

-400 KISQNLSER
+400 KISPNLSER

-417 FSGLMKIMYPSGAAT
+417 FSGLMKVMYPSGVAT
-432 KEEMCELLTFAM
+432 KEEMRELLTFVM

-472 SGEKTYVQTL
+472 SGEKTYVKTL
-482 EEKKFPDIYRSVKV
+482 EEKEFPEFYSGQCSVESGWGGQCSV
-496 DGRAAAHAIAVNGA
+496 DHVSEGNHAPQI
-510 ATPAATVPAATP
+510 TEPP
-522 AAATAASAYAPVENR
+522 
-537 AKEGAVTVSENQT
+537 AKEGAVSVSENQT
-550 GIDFEMLFAKHI
+550 GIDYEMLFARHL

-583 LMDLLGVVLK
+583 MMDLLCVVLK

-629 PEGVVF
+629 PEGIVF
-635 TWEFRD
+635 TWEYLD

-664 FQPFD
+664 FQQFD

-684 PCKAFSVTYVRQQR
+684 QCKAFSITYVKQQ
-698 WASEGEMT
+698 
-706 YGRRVK
+706 

>member
-1 MEKTILDKKINDT
+1 MEKTELDKKINDV

-20 RKDLVKSV
+20 RKDLVKSI

-51 EATIAEGIEQV
+51 EATIADGIEQV
-62 KEILRV
+62 REILRV

-74 EAELVKSKIKEK
+74 EAELIKSKIKEK
-86 GHHKVIDC
+86 GHHKIIDC
-94 VSVELNAQGGIYEMA
+94 VSVELNAQGGIYEMS
-109 FQNLGIKKVPIDVPT
+109 FQNLGIKKVPVDVQT
-124 VKNNRKL
+124 VKNNKKL

-155 SIRSLKPIQM
+155 SIRSLKAIQM
-165 SGFDK
+165 SGFNKD
-170 EAYLAAR
+170 AYLASR
-177 EKMTSEEWVDTLLQ
+177 EKMSSEEWVDSLLQ
-191 TIGFDPEKFGR
+191 TIGFNPEKFGR

-215 AERNYNL
+215 VERNYNL

-255 LFVNNSSEKIG
+255 LFVNNASGKIG

-321 TAHNVPYMLKNTN
+321 TAHNVPYMLKNTH
-334 LFDALPN
+334 LFDALPD
-341 AYLDSAFLDRIHGY
+341 AYLDSAFLDRIHNY

-383 LHVMRDM
+383 LHVMREM

-400 KISQNLSER
+400 RISPNLSER

-417 FSGLMKIMYPSGAAT
+417 FSGLMKVMYPSGVAT
-432 KEEMCELLTFAM
+432 KEEMRELLLFVM

-482 EEKKFPDIYRSVKV
+482 EEKEYPDIYWPVRSAECRVRSENNSDSSEASLTLRQKSGSRNVSGASDKSELSTDSCVNLVKSV
-496 DGRAAAHAIAVNGA
+496 EHDSGA
-510 ATPAATVPAATP
+510 
-522 AAATAASAYAPVENR
+522 R
-537 AKEGAVTVSENQT
+537 EGCMTVSENQT
-550 GIDFEMLFAKHI
+550 GIDYEKLFAKHL

-583 LMDLLGVVLK
+583 MMDLLSVILK

-600 VSVKL
+600 VTVKL
-605 RTAKDDIDPNAQE
+605 RTAKDEIDHAAQE
-618 KYLEQISDAYA
+618 KYLEQIAEAYA
-629 PEGVVF
+629 PEGLTF
-635 TWEFRD
+635 TWEYLD
-641 NLHDRWIDTDTG
+641 NLHDRWIDTNTG

-664 FQPFD
+664 FQQFD
-669 GRNAFDIQ
+669 GRNAFSIQ

-684 PCKAFSVTYVRQQR
+684 QCKAFSVTYVKQ
-698 WASEGEMT
+698 
-706 YGRRVK
+706 

>member
-1 MEKTILDKKINDT
+1 MEKTELDKKINDVC
-14 FPGLVV
+14 PGLVV
-20 RKDLVKSV
+20 RKDLVKSI

-51 EATIAEGIEQV
+51 EATIADGIEQV
-62 KEILRV
+62 REILRV

-74 EAELVKSKIKEK
+74 EAELIKSKIKEK
-86 GHHKVIDC
+86 GHHKIIDC
-94 VSVELNAQGGIYEMA
+94 VSVELNAQGGIYEMS
-109 FQNLGIKKVPIDVPT
+109 FQNLGIKKVPVDVQT
-124 VKNNRKL
+124 VKNNKKL

-155 SIRSLKPIQM
+155 SIRSLKAIQM

-170 EAYLAAR
+170 DAYLASR
-177 EKMTSEEWVDTLLQ
+177 EKMSSEEWVDSLLQ
-191 TIGFDPEKFGR
+191 TIGFNPEKFGR

-215 AERNYNL
+215 VERNYNL

-255 LFVNNSSEKIG
+255 LFVNNASGKIG

-321 TAHNVPYMLKNTN
+321 TAHNVPYMLKNTH
-334 LFDALPN
+334 LFDALPD
-341 AYLDSAFLDRIHGY
+341 AYLDSAFLDRIHNY

-383 LHVMRDM
+383 LHVMREM

-400 KISQNLSER
+400 RISPNLSER

-417 FSGLMKIMYPSGAAT
+417 FSGLMKVMYPSGVAT
-432 KEEMCELLTFAM
+432 KEEMRELLLFVM

-482 EEKKFPDIYRSVKV
+482 EEKEYPDIYWPVRSAECRVRSENNSDSSEASLTLRQKSGSRNVSGASDKSELSTDSCVNLVKSV
-496 DGRAAAHAIAVNGA
+496 EHDSGA
-510 ATPAATVPAATP
+510 
-522 AAATAASAYAPVENR
+522 R
-537 AKEGAVTVSENQT
+537 EGCMTVSENQT
-550 GIDFEMLFAKHI
+550 GIDYEKLFAKHL

-583 LMDLLGVVLK
+583 MMDLLSVILK

-600 VSVKL
+600 VTVKL
-605 RTAKDDIDPNAQE
+605 RTAKDEFDPAAQE
-618 KYLEQISDAYA
+618 KYFEQIAEAYA
-629 PEGVVF
+629 PEGIAF
-635 TWEFRD
+635 AWEYLD
-641 NLHDRWIDTDTG
+641 NLHDRWIDTNTG

-664 FQPFD
+664 FQQFD
-669 GRNAFDIQ
+669 GRNAFSIQ

-684 PCKAFSVTYVRQQR
+684 QCKAFSVTYVKQ
-698 WASEGEMT
+698 
-706 YGRRVK
+706 

>member
-1 MEKTILDKKINDT
+1 MEKTELDKKINDV

-20 RKDLVKSV
+20 RKDLVKSI

-51 EATIAEGIEQV
+51 EATIADGIEQV
-62 KEILRV
+62 REILRV

-74 EAELVKSKIKEK
+74 EAELIKSKIKEK
-86 GHHKVIDC
+86 GHHKIIDC
-94 VSVELNAQGGIYEMA
+94 VSVELNAQGGIYEMS
-109 FQNLGIKKVPIDVPT
+109 FQNLGIKKVPVDVQT
-124 VKNNRKL
+124 VKNNKKL

-155 SIRSLKPIQM
+155 SIRSLKAIQM

-170 EAYLAAR
+170 DAYLASR
-177 EKMTSEEWVDTLLQ
+177 EKMSSEEWVDSLLQ
-191 TIGFDPEKFGR
+191 TIGFNPEKFGR

-215 AERNYNL
+215 VERNYNL

-255 LFVNNSSEKIG
+255 LFVNNASGKIG

-321 TAHNVPYMLKNTN
+321 TAHNVPYMLKNTH
-334 LFDALPN
+334 LFDALPD
-341 AYLDSAFLDRIHGY
+341 AYLDSAFLDRIHNY

-383 LHVMRDM
+383 LHVMREM

-400 KISQNLSER
+400 RISPNLSER

-417 FSGLMKIMYPSGAAT
+417 FSGLMKVMYPSGVAT
-432 KEEMCELLTFAM
+432 KEEMRELLLFVM

-482 EEKKFPDIYRSVKV
+482 EEKEYPDIYWSVRSAECRVRSENNSDLSEDSLTLRQKSGSRNVSGASDKSELSTDSCVNLVK
-496 DGRAAAHAIAVNGA
+496 
-510 ATPAATVPAATP
+510 
-522 AAATAASAYAPVENR
+522 PVEHDSGAR
-537 AKEGAVTVSENQT
+537 EGCMTVSENQT
-550 GIDFEMLFAKHI
+550 GIDYEKLFAKHL

-583 LMDLLGVVLK
+583 MMDLLSVILK

-600 VSVKL
+600 VTVKL
-605 RTAKDDIDPNAQE
+605 RTAKDEFDPAAQE
-618 KYLEQISDAYA
+618 KYFEQIAEAYA
-629 PEGVVF
+629 PEGIAF
-635 TWEFRD
+635 AWEYLD
-641 NLHDRWIDTDTG
+641 NLHDRWIDTNTG

-664 FQPFD
+664 FQQFD
-669 GRNAFDIQ
+669 GRNAFSIQ

-684 PCKAFSVTYVRQQR
+684 QCKAFSVTYVKQ
-698 WASEGEMT
+698 
-706 YGRRVK
+706 

>member
-1 MEKTILDKKINDT
+1 MEKTELDKKINDI

-20 RKDLVKSV
+20 RKDLVKSI

-51 EATIAEGIEQV
+51 EATIADGIEQV
-62 KEILRV
+62 REILRV

-74 EAELVKSKIKEK
+74 EAELIKSKIKEK
-86 GHHKVIDC
+86 GHHKIIDC
-94 VSVELNAQGGIYEMA
+94 VSVELNAQGGIYEMS
-109 FQNLGIKKVPIDVPT
+109 FQNLGIKKVPVDVQT
-124 VKNNRKL
+124 VKNNKKL

-155 SIRSLKPIQM
+155 SIRSLKAIQM

-170 EAYLAAR
+170 DAYLASR
-177 EKMTSEEWVDTLLQ
+177 EKMSSEEWVDSLLQ
-191 TIGFDPEKFGR
+191 TIGFNPEKFGR

-215 AERNYNL
+215 VERNYNL

-255 LFVNNSSEKIG
+255 LFVNNASGKIG

-321 TAHNVPYMLKNTN
+321 TAHNVPYMLKNTH
-334 LFDALPN
+334 LFDALPD
-341 AYLDSAFLDRIHGY
+341 AYLDSAFLDRIHNY

-383 LHVMRDM
+383 LHVMREM

-400 KISQNLSER
+400 RISPNLSER

-417 FSGLMKIMYPSGAAT
+417 FSGLMKVMYPSGVAT
-432 KEEMCELLTFAM
+432 KEEMRELLTFVM

-463 VDFWFEDLE
+463 VDFWFEDVE
-472 SGEKTYVQTL
+472 SGEKTYVKTL
-482 EEKKFPDIYRSVKV
+482 EEKEYPDIYRSVKV
-496 DGRAAAHAIAVNGA
+496 DSRSLPSEAAQSTPQTPPSQSSAVA
-510 ATPAATVPAATP
+510 P
-522 AAATAASAYAPVENR
+522 AAAPKAAVAVPAPVDE
-537 AKEGAVTVSENQT
+537 ATEGAVMVSENQT
-550 GIDFEMLFAKHI
+550 GIDYEILFAKHLR
-562 KGAKEILIVDPF
+562 GAKEILIVDPF

-583 LMDLLGVVLK
+583 MMDLLSVILK
-593 GKAREDE
+593 GKAREEE
-600 VSVKL
+600 VTVKL
-605 RTAKDDIDPNAQE
+605 RTAKDEFDPAAQE
-618 KYLEQISDAYA
+618 KYFEQIAEAYA
-629 PEGVVF
+629 PEGIAF
-635 TWEFRD
+635 AWEYLD
-641 NLHDRWIDTDTG
+641 NLHDRWIDTNTG

-664 FQPFD
+664 FQQFD
-669 GRNAFDIQ
+669 GRNAFSIQ

-684 PCKAFSVTYVRQQR
+684 QCKAFSVTYVKQ
-698 WASEGEMT
+698 
-706 YGRRVK
+706 

>member
-1 MEKTILDKKINDT
+1 MEKTELDKKINDV

-20 RKDLVKSV
+20 RKDLVKSI

-39 EYLLGMYCATDD
+39 EYLLGMYCATDE
-51 EATIAEGIEQV
+51 EATIADGIEQV
-62 KEILRV
+62 REILRV

-74 EAELVKSKIKEK
+74 EAELIKSKIKEK
-86 GHHKVIDC
+86 GHHKIIDC
-94 VSVELNAQGGIYEMA
+94 VSVELNAQGGIYEMS
-109 FQNLGIKKVPIDVPT
+109 FQNLGIKKVPVDVQT
-124 VKNNRKL
+124 VKNNKKL

-155 SIRSLKPIQM
+155 SIRSLKAIQM

-170 EAYLAAR
+170 DAYLASR
-177 EKMTSEEWVDTLLQ
+177 EKMSSEEWVDSLLQ
-191 TIGFDPEKFGR
+191 TIGFNPEKFGR

-215 AERNYNL
+215 VERNYNL

-247 GGEVSLAK
+247 GGEVSLSK
-255 LFVNNSSEKIG
+255 LFVNNASGKIG

-321 TAHNVPYMLKNTN
+321 TAHNVPYMLKNTH
-334 LFDALPN
+334 LFDALPD
-341 AYLDSAFLDRIHGY
+341 AYLDSAFLDRIHNY

-383 LHVMRDM
+383 LHVMREM

-400 KISQNLSER
+400 RISPNLSER

-417 FSGLMKIMYPSGAAT
+417 FSGLMKVMYPSGVAT
-432 KEEMCELLTFAM
+432 KEEMRELLLFVM

-472 SGEKTYVQTL
+472 SGEKTYVKTL
-482 EEKKFPDIYRSVKV
+482 EEKEYPDIYRSIKV
-496 DGRAAAHAIAVNGA
+496 DSRSLPPEAAPSTLQTPPSQSSAVA
-510 ATPAATVPAATP
+510 P
-522 AAATAASAYAPVENR
+522 AAAPEAAVAVSESVDEAT
-537 AKEGAVTVSENQT
+537 EGAVMVSENQT
-550 GIDFEMLFAKHI
+550 GIDYEILFARHLR
-562 KGAKEILIVDPF
+562 GAKEILIVDPF

-583 LMDLLGVVLK
+583 IMDLLSVILK

-600 VSVKL
+600 VTVKL
-605 RTAKDDIDPNAQE
+605 RTAKDEIDHAAQE
-618 KYLEQISDAYA
+618 KYLEQIAEAYA
-629 PEGVVF
+629 PEGIAF
-635 TWEFRD
+635 TWEYLD
-641 NLHDRWIDTDTG
+641 NLHDRWIDTNTG

-669 GRNAFDIQ
+669 GRNAFSIQ

-684 PCKAFSVTYVRQQR
+684 QCKAFSVTYVKQ
-698 WASEGEMT
+698 
-706 YGRRVK
+706 

>member
-1 MEKTILDKKINDT
+1 MEKTELDKKINDV

-20 RKDLVKSV
+20 RKDLVKSI

-51 EATIAEGIEQV
+51 EATIADGIEQV
-62 KEILRV
+62 REILRV

-74 EAELVKSKIKEK
+74 EAELIKSKIKEK
-86 GHHKVIDC
+86 GHHKIIDC
-94 VSVELNAQGGIYEMA
+94 VSVELNAQGGIYEMS
-109 FQNLGIKKVPIDVPT
+109 FQNLGIKKVPVDVQT
-124 VKNNRKL
+124 VKNNKKL

-155 SIRSLKPIQM
+155 SIRSLKAIQM

-170 EAYLAAR
+170 DAYLASR
-177 EKMTSEEWVDTLLQ
+177 EKMSSEEWVDSLLQ
-191 TIGFDPEKFGR
+191 TIGFNPEKFGR

-215 AERNYNL
+215 VERNYNL

-255 LFVNNSSEKIG
+255 LFVNNASGKIG

-321 TAHNVPYMLKNTN
+321 TAHNVPYMLKNTH
-334 LFDALPN
+334 LFDALPD
-341 AYLDSAFLDRIHGY
+341 AYLDSAFLDRIHNY

-383 LHVMRDM
+383 LHVMREM

-400 KISQNLSER
+400 RISPNLSER

-417 FSGLMKIMYPSGAAT
+417 FSGLMKVMYPSGVAT
-432 KEEMCELLTFAM
+432 KEEMRELLLFVM

-482 EEKKFPDIYRSVKV
+482 EEKEYPDIYWSVRSAECRVRSENNSDLSEDSLTLRQKSGSRNVSGASDKSELSTDSCVNLVK
-496 DGRAAAHAIAVNGA
+496 
-510 ATPAATVPAATP
+510 
-522 AAATAASAYAPVENR
+522 PVEHDSGAR
-537 AKEGAVTVSENQT
+537 EGCMTVSENQT
-550 GIDFEMLFAKHI
+550 GIDYEKLFAKHL

-583 LMDLLGVVLK
+583 MMDLLSVILK

-600 VSVKL
+600 VTVKL
-605 RTAKDDIDPNAQE
+605 RTAKDEFDPAAQE
-618 KYLEQISDAYA
+618 KYFEQIAEAYA
-629 PEGVVF
+629 PEGLTF
-635 TWEFRD
+635 TWEYLD
-641 NLHDRWIDTDTG
+641 NLHDRWIDTNTG

-664 FQPFD
+664 FQQFD
-669 GRNAFDIQ
+669 GRNAFSIQ

-684 PCKAFSVTYVRQQR
+684 QCKAFSVTYVKQ
-698 WASEGEMT
+698 
-706 YGRRVK
+706 

>member
-1 MEKTILDKKINDT
+1 MEKTALDKKINDT

-51 EATIAEGIEQV
+51 EATITDGIEQV

-74 EAELVKSKIKEK
+74 EAELIKSKIKEK
-86 GHHKVIDC
+86 GHHKIIDC
-94 VSVELNAQGGIYEMA
+94 VSVELNAQCGIYEMSS
-109 FQNLGIKKVPIDVPT
+109 QNLGIKKVPIDAPT
-124 VKNNRKL
+124 VKKNKKL

-141 VQYDIVEEKGVSPW
+141 VQYDIVEEKNVSPW
-155 SIRSLKPIQM
+155 SILSLKPIQM

-177 EKMTSEEWVDTLLQ
+177 EKMTSDEWVDMLLQ
-191 TIGFDPEKFGR
+191 TIGFNPEKFGR

-310 DAEASFALVGN
+310 DAEASFAMVGN

-341 AYLDSAFLDRIHGY
+341 AYLDSAFLDRIHNY

-363 TRGELFTSGYGL
+363 TRGELFTTGYGL

-383 LHVMRDM
+383 LHVMREM

-400 KISQNLSER
+400 TISPNLSER

-417 FSGLMKIMYPSGAAT
+417 FSGLMKIIYPSGGAT
-432 KEEMCELLTFAM
+432 KDEMRELLEFVM

-454 MRIDSTYDP
+454 MRIDATYDP

-472 SGEKTYVQTL
+472 SGEKTNVQTL
-482 EEKKFPDIYRSVKV
+482 EEKEFPDIYRSLKV
-496 DGRAAAHAIAVNGA
+496 DGRQSAQNIGEKALVSPSAAGSGGSAPQAQEAPVA
-510 ATPAATVPAATP
+510 AP
-522 AAATAASAYAPVENR
+522 AAAAPATDA
-537 AKEGAVTVSENQT
+537 AKEGVVSVSENQT
-550 GIDFEMLFAKHI
+550 GIDFEFLFAKHI

-583 LMDLLGVVLK
+583 MMDLLSVVLK
-593 GKAREDE
+593 LKAREDE
-600 VSVKL
+600 VVVKL
-605 RTAKDDIDPNAQE
+605 RTARDDIDPTAQE
-618 KYLEQISDAYA
+618 KYLEQIADAYA
-629 PEGVVF
+629 PEGIVF
-635 TWEFRD
+635 TWEFLD

-664 FQPFD
+664 FQQFD
-669 GRNAFDIQ
+669 GKNAFDIQ

-684 PCKAFSVTYVRQQR
+684 QCKSFSVTYVKAQ
-698 WASEGEMT
+698 S
-706 YGRRVK
+706 

>member
-1 MEKTILDKKINDT
+1 MEKTELDKKINDV

-20 RKDLVKSV
+20 RKDLVKSI

-51 EATIAEGIEQV
+51 EATIADGIEQV
-62 KEILRV
+62 REILRV

-74 EAELVKSKIKEK
+74 EAELIKSKIKEK
-86 GHHKVIDC
+86 GHHKIIDC

-109 FQNLGIKKVPIDVPT
+109 FQNLGIKKVPVDVQT
-124 VKNNRKL
+124 VKNNKKL

-155 SIRSLKPIQM
+155 SIRSLKAIQM

-170 EAYLAAR
+170 ESYLASR
-177 EKMTSEEWVDTLLQ
+177 EKMSSDEWVDSLLQ
-191 TIGFDPEKFGR
+191 TIGFNPEKFGR

-215 AERNYNL
+215 VERNYNL

-255 LFVNNSSEKIG
+255 LFVNNASGKIG

-321 TAHNVPYMLKNTN
+321 TAHNVPYMLKNTH
-334 LFDALPN
+334 LFDALPD
-341 AYLDSAFLDRIHGY
+341 AYLDSAFLDRIHNY

-383 LHVMRDM
+383 LHVMREM

-400 KISQNLSER
+400 RISPNLSER

-417 FSGLMKIMYPSGAAT
+417 FSGLMKVMYPSGVAT
-432 KEEMCELLTFAM
+432 KEEMRELLLFVM

-463 VDFWFEDLE
+463 VDFWFEDVE
-472 SGEKTYVQTL
+472 SGEKTYVKTL
-482 EEKKFPDIYRSVKV
+482 EEKEYPDIYRSVKV
-496 DGRAAAHAIAVNGA
+496 DSRSLPSEAAQSTPQTPPSQSSAVA
-510 ATPAATVPAATP
+510 P
-522 AAATAASAYAPVENR
+522 AAAPKAAVAVPAPVDE
-537 AKEGAVTVSENQT
+537 ATEGAVMVSENQT
-550 GIDFEMLFAKHI
+550 GIDYEILFAKHLR
-562 KGAKEILIVDPF
+562 GAKEILIVDPF

-583 LMDLLGVVLK
+583 MMDLLSVILK
-593 GKAREDE
+593 GKAREEE
-600 VSVKL
+600 VTVKL
-605 RTAKDDIDPNAQE
+605 RTAKDEFDPAAQE
-618 KYLEQISDAYA
+618 KYFEQIAEAYA
-629 PEGVVF
+629 PEGIAF
-635 TWEFRD
+635 AWEYLD
-641 NLHDRWIDTDTG
+641 NLHDRWIDTNTG

-664 FQPFD
+664 FQQFD
-669 GRNAFDIQ
+669 GRNAFSIQ

-684 PCKAFSVTYVRQQR
+684 QCKAFSVTYVKQ
-698 WASEGEMT
+698 
-706 YGRRVK
+706 

>member
-1 MEKTILDKKINDT
+1 MEKTALDKKINDT

-86 GHHKVIDC
+86 GHHKIIDC
-94 VSVELNAQGGIYEMA
+94 VSVELNAQGGFYEMA
-109 FQNLGIKKVPIDVPT
+109 FQNLGIKRVPIDVQT
-124 VKNNRKL
+124 VKNNKKL

-141 VQYDIVEEKGVSPW
+141 VQYDIVEEKNVSPW

-177 EKMTSEEWVDTLLQ
+177 AQMTSDEWVDMLLQ
-191 TIGFDPEKFGR
+191 TIGFNPEKFGR

-283 KKPEKKLVDVMKN
+283 KKPEKRLVDVMKN

-310 DAEASFALVGN
+310 DAEASFAMVGN

-334 LFDALPN
+334 LFDSLPN
-341 AYLDSAFLDRIHGY
+341 AYLDSAFLDRIHNY

-363 TRGELFTSGYGL
+363 TRGELFTNGYGL

-383 LHVMRDM
+383 LHVMREM

-400 KISQNLSER
+400 KISPNLSER
-409 DKEGVRKT
+409 DKEGVRKP
-417 FSGLMKIMYPSGAAT
+417 FSGLMKVLYPSGVAP
-432 KEEMCELLTFAM
+432 KEEMRELLMFVM

-454 MRIDSTYDP
+454 MRVDSTYDP

-482 EEKKFPDIYRSVKV
+482 EEKEFPDIYRNPKV
-496 DGRAAAHAIAVNGA
+496 DGRQSNADSSETTLTLRQDVATRNGSEASGRTELQALSAGGNPVN
-510 ATPAATVPAATP
+510 PVN
-522 AAATAASAYAPVENR
+522 PVENQPVPHHPLR
-537 AKEGAVTVSENQT
+537 NGCLTPWPFARIRCGNLRFAGGAASCRTA
-550 GIDFEMLFAKHI
+550 FWA
-562 KGAKEILIVDPF
+562 
-574 IRKFHQARN
+574 AR
-583 LMDLLGVVLK
+583 LLSLLGEWSF
-593 GKAREDE
+593 GGG
-600 VSVKL
+600 S
-605 RTAKDDIDPNAQE
+605 
-618 KYLEQISDAYA
+618 
-629 PEGVVF
+629 F
-635 TWEFRD
+635 
-641 NLHDRWIDTDTG
+641 
-653 WHIIMGRGLDI
+653 
-664 FQPFD
+664 
-669 GRNAFDIQ
+669 
-677 NVVPSRR
+677 
-684 PCKAFSVTYVRQQR
+684 
-698 WASEGEMT
+698 
-706 YGRRVK
+706 

>member
-1 MEKTILDKKINDT
+1 MEKTELDKKINDV

-20 RKDLVKSV
+20 RKDLVKSI

-51 EATIAEGIEQV
+51 EATIADGIEQV
-62 KEILRV
+62 REILRV

-74 EAELVKSKIKEK
+74 EAELIKSKIKEK
-86 GHHKVIDC
+86 GHHKIIDC
-94 VSVELNAQGGIYEMA
+94 VSVELNAQGGIYEMS
-109 FQNLGIKKVPIDVPT
+109 FQNLGIKKVPVDVQT
-124 VKNNRKL
+124 VKNNKKL

-155 SIRSLKPIQM
+155 SIRSLKAIQM

-170 EAYLAAR
+170 DAYLASR
-177 EKMTSEEWVDTLLQ
+177 EKMSSEEWVDSLLQ
-191 TIGFDPEKFGR
+191 TIGFNPEKFGR

-215 AERNYNL
+215 VERNYNL

-255 LFVNNSSEKIG
+255 LFVNNASGKIG

-321 TAHNVPYMLKNTN
+321 TAHNVPYMLKNTH
-334 LFDALPN
+334 LFDALPD
-341 AYLDSAFLDRIHGY
+341 AYLDSAFLDRIHNY

-383 LHVMRDM
+383 LHVMREM

-400 KISQNLSER
+400 RISPNLSER

-417 FSGLMKIMYPSGAAT
+417 FSGLMKVMYPSGVAT
-432 KEEMCELLTFAM
+432 KEEMRELLLFVM

-482 EEKKFPDIYRSVKV
+482 EEKEYPDIYWPVRSAECRVRSENNSDSSEASLTLRQKSGSRNVSGASDKSELSTDSCVNLVK
-496 DGRAAAHAIAVNGA
+496 
-510 ATPAATVPAATP
+510 
-522 AAATAASAYAPVENR
+522 PVEHDSGAR
-537 AKEGAVTVSENQT
+537 EGCMTVSENQT
-550 GIDFEMLFAKHI
+550 GIDYEKLFAKHL

-583 LMDLLGVVLK
+583 MMDLLSVILK
-593 GKAREDE
+593 GKAREEE
-600 VSVKL
+600 VTVKL
-605 RTAKDDIDPNAQE
+605 RTAKDEFDPAAQE
-618 KYLEQISDAYA
+618 KYFEQIAEAYA
-629 PEGVVF
+629 PEGIAF
-635 TWEFRD
+635 TWEYLD
-641 NLHDRWIDTDTG
+641 NLHDRWIDTNTG

-664 FQPFD
+664 FQQFD
-669 GRNAFDIQ
+669 GRNAFSIQ

-684 PCKAFSVTYVRQQR
+684 QCKAFSVTYVKQ
-698 WASEGEMT
+698 
-706 YGRRVK
+706 

>member
-1 MEKTILDKKINDT
+1 MEKTELDKKINDV

-20 RKDLVKSV
+20 RKDLVKSI

-51 EATIAEGIEQV
+51 EATIADGIEQV
-62 KEILRV
+62 REILRV

-74 EAELVKSKIKEK
+74 EAELIKSKIKEK
-86 GHHKVIDC
+86 GHHKIIDC

-109 FQNLGIKKVPIDVPT
+109 FQNLGIKKVPVDVQT
-124 VKNNRKL
+124 VKNNKKL

-155 SIRSLKPIQM
+155 SIRSLKAIQM

-170 EAYLAAR
+170 ESYLASR
-177 EKMTSEEWVDTLLQ
+177 EKMSSDEWVDSLLQ
-191 TIGFDPEKFGR
+191 TIGFNPEKFGR

-215 AERNYNL
+215 VERNYNL

-255 LFVNNSSEKIG
+255 LFVNNASGKIG

-321 TAHNVPYMLKNTN
+321 TAHNVPYMLKNTH
-334 LFDALPN
+334 LFDALPD
-341 AYLDSAFLDRIHGY
+341 AYLDSAFLDRIHNY

-383 LHVMRDM
+383 LHVMREM

-400 KISQNLSER
+400 RISPNLSER

-417 FSGLMKIMYPSGAAT
+417 FSGLMKVMYPSGVAT
-432 KEEMCELLTFAM
+432 KEEMRELLLFVM

-463 VDFWFEDLE
+463 VDFWFEDVE
-472 SGEKTYVQTL
+472 SGEKTYVKTL
-482 EEKKFPDIYRSVKV
+482 EEKEYPDIYRSIKV
-496 DGRAAAHAIAVNGA
+496 DSRSLPPEAAPNAPQTPPSQSSAVA
-510 ATPAATVPAATP
+510 P
-522 AAATAASAYAPVENR
+522 AAAPKAAVAVPAPVDE
-537 AKEGAVTVSENQT
+537 ATEGAVMVSENQT
-550 GIDFEMLFAKHI
+550 GIDYEILFAKHLR
-562 KGAKEILIVDPF
+562 GAKEILIVDPF

-583 LMDLLGVVLK
+583 MMDLLSVILK
-593 GKAREDE
+593 GKAREEE
-600 VSVKL
+600 VTVKL
-605 RTAKDDIDPNAQE
+605 RTAKDEFDPTAQE
-618 KYLEQISDAYA
+618 KYFEQIAEAYA
-629 PEGVVF
+629 PEGIAF
-635 TWEFRD
+635 AWEYLD
-641 NLHDRWIDTDTG
+641 NLHDRWIDTNTG

-664 FQPFD
+664 FQQFD
-669 GRNAFDIQ
+669 GRNAFSIQ

-684 PCKAFSVTYVRQQR
+684 QCKAFSVTY
-698 WASEGEMT
+698 M
-706 YGRRVK
+706 KL

>member
-1 MEKTILDKKINDT
+1 MEKTELDKKINDV

-20 RKDLVKSV
+20 RKDLVKSI

-39 EYLLGMYCATDD
+39 EYLLGMDCAADD
-51 EATIAEGIEQV
+51 EATIADGIGQV
-62 KEILRV
+62 RGILRV

-74 EAELVKSKIKEK
+74 EAELIKSKIKEK
-86 GHHKVIDC
+86 GHHKIIDC
-94 VSVELNAQGGIYEMA
+94 VSVELNAQGGIYEMS
-109 FQNLGIKKVPIDVPT
+109 FQNLGIKKVPVDVQT
-124 VKNNRKL
+124 VKNNKKL

-155 SIRSLKPIQM
+155 SIRSLKAIQM

-170 EAYLAAR
+170 DAYLASR
-177 EKMTSEEWVDTLLQ
+177 EKMSSDEWVDSLLQ
-191 TIGFDPEKFGR
+191 TIGFNPEKFGR

-215 AERNYNL
+215 VERNYNL

-255 LFVNNSSEKIG
+255 LFVNNASGKIG

-321 TAHNVPYMLKNTN
+321 TAHNVPYMLKNTH
-334 LFDALPN
+334 LFDALPD
-341 AYLDSAFLDRIHGY
+341 AYLDSAFLDRIHNY

-383 LHVMRDM
+383 LHVMREM

-400 KISQNLSER
+400 RISPNLSER

-417 FSGLMKIMYPSGAAT
+417 FSGLMKVMYPSGVAT
-432 KEEMCELLTFAM
+432 KEEMRELLLFVM

-463 VDFWFEDLE
+463 VDFWFEDVE
-472 SGEKTYVQTL
+472 SGEKTYVKTL
-482 EEKKFPDIYRSVKV
+482 EEKEYPDIYRSVKV
-496 DGRAAAHAIAVNGA
+496 DSRSLPSEAAQSTPQTPPSQSSAVA
-510 ATPAATVPAATP
+510 P
-522 AAATAASAYAPVENR
+522 AAAPKAAVAVPAPVDE
-537 AKEGAVTVSENQT
+537 ATEGAVMVSENQT
-550 GIDFEMLFAKHI
+550 GIDYEILFAKHLR
-562 KGAKEILIVDPF
+562 GAKEILIVDPF

-583 LMDLLGVVLK
+583 MMDLLSVILK
-593 GKAREDE
+593 GKAREEE
-600 VSVKL
+600 VTVKL
-605 RTAKDDIDPNAQE
+605 RTAKDEFDPAAQE
-618 KYLEQISDAYA
+618 KYFEQIAEAYA
-629 PEGVVF
+629 PEGIAF
-635 TWEFRD
+635 AWEYLD
-641 NLHDRWIDTDTG
+641 NLHDRWIDTNTG

-664 FQPFD
+664 FQQFD
-669 GRNAFDIQ
+669 GRNAFSIQ

-684 PCKAFSVTYVRQQR
+684 QCKAFSVTYVKQ
-698 WASEGEMT
+698 
-706 YGRRVK
+706 

>member
-1 MEKTILDKKINDT
+1 MEKTALDKKINDT

-86 GHHKVIDC
+86 GHHKIIDC
-94 VSVELNAQGGIYEMA
+94 VSVELNAQGGFYEMA
-109 FQNLGIKKVPIDVPT
+109 FQNLGIKRVPIDVPT
-124 VKNNRKL
+124 VKNNKKL

-141 VQYDIVEEKGVSPW
+141 VQYDIVEEKNVSPW

-177 EKMTSEEWVDTLLQ
+177 AQMTSDEWIDMLLQ
-191 TIGFDPEKFGR
+191 TIGFNPEKFGR

-283 KKPEKKLVDVMKN
+283 KKPEKRLVDVMKN

-310 DAEASFALVGN
+310 DAEASFAMVGN

-334 LFDALPN
+334 LFDSLPN
-341 AYLDSAFLDRIHGY
+341 AYLDSAFLDRIHNY

-363 TRGELFTSGYGL
+363 TRGELFTNGYGL

-383 LHVMRDM
+383 LHVMREM

-400 KISQNLSER
+400 KISPNLSER

-417 FSGLMKIMYPSGAAT
+417 FSGLMKVMYPSGVAT
-432 KEEMCELLTFAM
+432 KEEMRELLAFVM

-482 EEKKFPDIYRSVKV
+482 EEKEFPDIYHNPKV
-496 DGRAAAHAIAVNGA
+496 DGRQAAQNSGESASVPPS
-510 ATPAATVPAATP
+510 ATVSGTSVSPTQPAPAAEPNAPTTG
-522 AAATAASAYAPVENR
+522 TASNDG
-537 AKEGAVTVSENQT
+537 AKEGVVSVSENQT
-550 GIDFEMLFAKHI
+550 GIDFELLFAKHI
-562 KGAKEILIVDPF
+562 KGAKEVLIVDPF

-583 LMDLLGVVLK
+583 MMDLLSVILK
-593 GKAREDE
+593 MKAREDE
-600 VSVKL
+600 VAVKL
-605 RTAKDDIDPNAQE
+605 RTAKDDIDPAAQE
-618 KYLEQISDAYA
+618 KYLEQISEAYA
-629 PEGVVF
+629 PEGIVF
-635 TWEFRD
+635 TWEYLD

-664 FQPFD
+664 FQQFD

-684 PCKAFSVTYVRQQR
+684 QCKAFSVTYVK
-698 WASEGEMT
+698 
-706 YGRRVK
+706 V

>member
-1 MEKTILDKKINDT
+1 MEKSTLDSKINET

-20 RKDLVKSV
+20 RKDLVKSI

-51 EATIAEGIEQV
+51 EATIADGIEQV
-62 KEILRV
+62 REILRV

-74 EAELVKSKIKEK
+74 EAELIKSKIKEK
-86 GHHKVIDC
+86 GHHKIIDC
-94 VSVELNAQGGIYEMA
+94 VSVELNAQGGIYEMS
-109 FQNLGIKKVPIDVPT
+109 FQNLGIKKVPVDVQT
-124 VKNNRKL
+124 VKNNKKL

-155 SIRSLKPIQM
+155 SIRSLKAIQM

-170 EAYLAAR
+170 DAYLASR
-177 EKMTSEEWVDTLLQ
+177 EKMSSEEWVDSLLQ
-191 TIGFDPEKFGR
+191 TIGFNPEKFGR

-215 AERNYNL
+215 VERNYNL

-255 LFVNNSSEKIG
+255 LFVNNASGKIG

-321 TAHNVPYMLKNTN
+321 TAHNVPYMLKNTH
-334 LFDALPN
+334 LFDALPD
-341 AYLDSAFLDRIHGY
+341 AYLDSAFLDRIHNY

-383 LHVMRDM
+383 LHVMREM

-400 KISQNLSER
+400 RISPNLSER

-417 FSGLMKIMYPSGAAT
+417 FSGLMKVMYPSGVAT
-432 KEEMCELLTFAM
+432 KEEMRELLLFVM

-482 EEKKFPDIYRSVKV
+482 EEKEYPDIYWSVRSAECRVRSENNSDSSEASLTLRQKSGSRNVSGASDKSELSTDSCVNLVKSV
-496 DGRAAAHAIAVNGA
+496 EHDSGA
-510 ATPAATVPAATP
+510 
-522 AAATAASAYAPVENR
+522 R
-537 AKEGAVTVSENQT
+537 EGCMTVSENQT
-550 GIDFEMLFAKHI
+550 GIDYEKLFAKHL

-583 LMDLLGVVLK
+583 MMDLLSVVLK
-593 GKAREDE
+593 NKAREDE
-600 VSVKL
+600 
-605 RTAKDDIDPNAQE
+605 I
-618 KYLEQISDAYA
+618 
-629 PEGVVF
+629 
-635 TWEFRD
+635 
-641 NLHDRWIDTDTG
+641 
-653 WHIIMGRGLDI
+653 GR
-664 FQPFD
+664 
-669 GRNAFDIQ
+669 
-677 NVVPSRR
+677 
-684 PCKAFSVTYVRQQR
+684 
-698 WASEGEMT
+698 ASCRE
-706 YGRRVK
+706 RV

>member
-1 MEKTILDKKINDT
+1 MGKTELDKKINDV

-20 RKDLVKSV
+20 RKDLVKSI

-51 EATIAEGIEQV
+51 DATIADGIEQV
-62 KEILRV
+62 REILRV

-74 EAELVKSKIKEK
+74 EAELIKSKIKEK
-86 GHHKVIDC
+86 GHHKIIDC

-109 FQNLGIKKVPIDVPT
+109 FQNLGIKKVPVDVQT
-124 VKNNRKL
+124 VKNNKKL

-155 SIRSLKPIQM
+155 SIRSLKAIQM

-170 EAYLAAR
+170 DAYLASR
-177 EKMTSEEWVDTLLQ
+177 EKMSSEEWVDSLLQ
-191 TIGFDPEKFGR
+191 TIGLNPEKFGR

-215 AERNYNL
+215 VERNYNL

-255 LFVNNSSEKIG
+255 LFVNNASGKIG

-321 TAHNVPYMLKNTN
+321 TAHNVPYMLKNTH
-334 LFDALPN
+334 LFDALPD
-341 AYLDSAFLDRIHGY
+341 AYLDSAFLDRIHNY

-383 LHVMRDM
+383 LHVMREM

-400 KISQNLSER
+400 RISPNLSER

-417 FSGLMKIMYPSGAAT
+417 FSGLMKVMYPSGVAT
-432 KEEMCELLTFAM
+432 KEEMRELLLFVM

-482 EEKKFPDIYRSVKV
+482 EEKEYPDIYWPVRSAECRVRSENNSDLSEASLTLRQRSGSRNISEASDKSELSTDSCVNLVK
-496 DGRAAAHAIAVNGA
+496 
-510 ATPAATVPAATP
+510 
-522 AAATAASAYAPVENR
+522 PVEHDSGAR
-537 AKEGAVTVSENQT
+537 EGCMTVSENQT
-550 GIDFEMLFAKHI
+550 GIDYEKLFAKHL

-583 LMDLLGVVLK
+583 MMDLLSVILK

-600 VSVKL
+600 VTVKL
-605 RTAKDDIDPNAQE
+605 RTAKDEFDPAAQE
-618 KYLEQISDAYA
+618 KYFEQIAEAYA
-629 PEGVVF
+629 PEGLTF
-635 TWEFRD
+635 TWEYLD

-664 FQPFD
+664 FQQFD
-669 GRNAFDIQ
+669 GRNAFSIQ

-684 PCKAFSVTYVRQQR
+684 QCKAFSVTYVKQ
-698 WASEGEMT
+698 
-706 YGRRVK
+706 

>member
-1 MEKTILDKKINDT
+1 MEKTELDKKINDV

-20 RKDLVKSV
+20 RKDLVKSI

-51 EATIAEGIEQV
+51 EATIADGIEQV
-62 KEILRV
+62 REILRV

-74 EAELVKSKIKEK
+74 EAELIKSKIKEK
-86 GHHKVIDC
+86 GHHKIIDC

-109 FQNLGIKKVPIDVPT
+109 FQNLGIKKVPVDVQT
-124 VKNNRKL
+124 VKNNKKL

-155 SIRSLKPIQM
+155 SIRSLKAIQM

-170 EAYLAAR
+170 DSYLASR
-177 EKMTSEEWVDTLLQ
+177 EKMSSEEWVDSLLQ
-191 TIGFDPEKFGR
+191 TIGFNPEKFGR

-215 AERNYNL
+215 VERNYNL

-255 LFVNNSSEKIG
+255 LFVNNASGKIG

-321 TAHNVPYMLKNTN
+321 TAHNVPYMLKNTH
-334 LFDALPN
+334 LFDALPD
-341 AYLDSAFLDRIHGY
+341 AYLDSAFLDRIHNY

-383 LHVMRDM
+383 LHVMREM

-400 KISQNLSER
+400 RISPNLSER

-417 FSGLMKIMYPSGAAT
+417 FSGLMKVMYPSGVAT
-432 KEEMCELLTFAM
+432 KEEMRELLLFVM

-482 EEKKFPDIYRSVKV
+482 EEKEYPDIYWPVRSAECRVRSENNSDSSEASLTLRQKSGSRNVSGASDKSELSTDSCVNLVK
-496 DGRAAAHAIAVNGA
+496 
-510 ATPAATVPAATP
+510 
-522 AAATAASAYAPVENR
+522 PVEHDSGAR
-537 AKEGAVTVSENQT
+537 EGCMTVSENQT
-550 GIDFEMLFAKHI
+550 GIDYEKLFAKHL

-574 IRKFHQARN
+574 IRKFHEARN
-583 LMDLLGVVLK
+583 MMDLLSVILK

-600 VSVKL
+600 VTVKL
-605 RTAKDDIDPNAQE
+605 RTAKDEFDPAAQE
-618 KYLEQISDAYA
+618 KYFEQIAEAYA
-629 PEGVVF
+629 PEGLTF
-635 TWEFRD
+635 TWEYLD
-641 NLHDRWIDTDTG
+641 NLHDRWIDTNTG

-664 FQPFD
+664 FQQFD
-669 GRNAFDIQ
+669 GRNAFSIQ

-684 PCKAFSVTYVRQQR
+684 QCKAFSVTYVKQ
-698 WASEGEMT
+698 
-706 YGRRVK
+706 

>member
-1 MEKTILDKKINDT
+1 MEKTELDKKINDV

-20 RKDLVKSV
+20 RKDLVKSI

-51 EATIAEGIEQV
+51 EATIADGIEQV
-62 KEILRV
+62 REILRV

-74 EAELVKSKIKEK
+74 EAELIKSKIKEK
-86 GHHKVIDC
+86 GHHKIIDC

-109 FQNLGIKKVPIDVPT
+109 FQNLGIKKVPVDVQT
-124 VKNNRKL
+124 VKNNKKL

-155 SIRSLKPIQM
+155 SIRSLKAIQM

-170 EAYLAAR
+170 ESYLASR
-177 EKMTSEEWVDTLLQ
+177 EKMSSDEWVDSLLQ
-191 TIGFDPEKFGR
+191 TIGFNPEKFGR

-215 AERNYNL
+215 VERNYNL

-255 LFVNNSSEKIG
+255 LFVNNASGKIG

-321 TAHNVPYMLKNTN
+321 TAHNVPYMLKNTH
-334 LFDALPN
+334 LFDALPD
-341 AYLDSAFLDRIHGY
+341 AYLDSAFLDRIHNY

-383 LHVMRDM
+383 LHVMREM

-400 KISQNLSER
+400 RISPNLSER

-417 FSGLMKIMYPSGAAT
+417 FSGLMKVMYPSGVAT
-432 KEEMCELLTFAM
+432 KEEMRELLLFVM

-463 VDFWFEDLE
+463 VDFWFEDVE
-472 SGEKTYVQTL
+472 SGEKTYVKTL
-482 EEKKFPDIYRSVKV
+482 EEKEYPDIYRSIKV
-496 DGRAAAHAIAVNGA
+496 DSRSLPSEAAQSTPQTPPSQSSAVA
-510 ATPAATVPAATP
+510 P
-522 AAATAASAYAPVENR
+522 AAAPEAAVAVSTPVDE
-537 AKEGAVTVSENQT
+537 ATEGAVMVSENQT
-550 GIDFEMLFAKHI
+550 GIDYEILFAKHLR
-562 KGAKEILIVDPF
+562 GAKEILIVDPF

-583 LMDLLGVVLK
+583 MMDLLSVILK

-600 VSVKL
+600 VTVKL
-605 RTAKDDIDPNAQE
+605 RTAKDEFDPAAQE
-618 KYLEQISDAYA
+618 KYFEQIAEAYA
-629 PEGVVF
+629 PEGIAF
-635 TWEFRD
+635 TWEYLD
-641 NLHDRWIDTDTG
+641 NLHDRWIDTNTG

-664 FQPFD
+664 FQQFD
-669 GRNAFDIQ
+669 GRNAFSIQ

-684 PCKAFSVTYVRQQR
+684 QCKAFSVTYVKQ
-698 WASEGEMT
+698 
-706 YGRRVK
+706 

>member
-1 MEKTILDKKINDT
+1 MEKTELDKKINDV

-20 RKDLVKSV
+20 RKDLVKSI

-51 EATIAEGIEQV
+51 EATIADGIEQV
-62 KEILRV
+62 REILRV

-74 EAELVKSKIKEK
+74 EAELIKSKIKEK
-86 GHHKVIDC
+86 GHHKIIDC
-94 VSVELNAQGGIYEMA
+94 VSVELNAQGGIYEMS
-109 FQNLGIKKVPIDVPT
+109 FQNLGIKKVPVDVQT
-124 VKNNRKL
+124 VKNNKKL

-155 SIRSLKPIQM
+155 SIRSLKAIQM

-170 EAYLAAR
+170 DAYLASR
-177 EKMTSEEWVDTLLQ
+177 EKMSSEEWVDSLLQ
-191 TIGFDPEKFGR
+191 TIGFNPEKFGR

-215 AERNYNL
+215 VERNYNL

-255 LFVNNSSEKIG
+255 LFVNNASGKIG

-283 KKPEKKLVDVMKN
+283 KKPEKKLVDVLQN

-321 TAHNVPYMLKNTN
+321 TAHNVPYMLKNTH
-334 LFDALPN
+334 LFDALPD
-341 AYLDSAFLDRIHGY
+341 AYLDSAFLDRIHNY

-383 LHVMRDM
+383 LHVMREM

-400 KISQNLSER
+400 RISPNLSER

-417 FSGLMKIMYPSGAAT
+417 FSGLMKVMYPSGVAT
-432 KEEMCELLTFAM
+432 KEEMRELLLFVM

-482 EEKKFPDIYRSVKV
+482 EEKEYPDIYWPVRSAECRVRSENNSDSSEASLTLRQKSGSRNVSGASDKSELSTDSCVNLVK
-496 DGRAAAHAIAVNGA
+496 
-510 ATPAATVPAATP
+510 
-522 AAATAASAYAPVENR
+522 PVEHDSGAR
-537 AKEGAVTVSENQT
+537 EGCMTVSENQT
-550 GIDFEMLFAKHI
+550 GIDYEKLFAKHL

-583 LMDLLGVVLK
+583 MMDLLSVVLK
-593 GKAREDE
+593 NKAREDE
-600 VSVKL
+600 VVVKL
-605 RTAKDDIDPNAQE
+605 RTAKDEIDHAAQE
-618 KYLEQISDAYA
+618 KYLEQIAEAYA
-629 PEGVVF
+629 PEGLTF
-635 TWEFRD
+635 TWEYLD

-669 GRNAFDIQ
+669 GRNAFSIQ

-684 PCKAFSVTYVRQQR
+684 QCKAFSVTYVKQ
-698 WASEGEMT
+698 
-706 YGRRVK
+706 